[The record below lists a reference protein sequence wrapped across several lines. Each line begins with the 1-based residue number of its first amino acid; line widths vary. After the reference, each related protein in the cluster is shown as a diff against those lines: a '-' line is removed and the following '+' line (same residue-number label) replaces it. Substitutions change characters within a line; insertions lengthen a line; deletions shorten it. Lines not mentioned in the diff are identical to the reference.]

1 MNGPANEEETID
13 TSLHRKWNEL
23 LQEMRVM
30 QTGAQILAAFLVVLP
45 FQSGF
50 DVLEHP
56 DQIFYL
62 ALLAASALL
71 IIILIIPVSVHR
83 HFFGQELKAT
93 TVHIGHI
100 IAKIVVLGVGTLVVA
115 CVWFVVQVLE
125 GWKVGLVVGGSLSA
139 VTIFLLVVFPRIV
152 TPRAALPPEINR
164 TGTSQIQQIDN

>member
-1 MNGPANEEETID
+1 MINNTKDEEGKA
-13 TSLHRKWNEL
+13 LHRKWNEL

-45 FQSGF
+45 FQARF
-50 DVLEHP
+50 ETLEHP

-62 ALLAASALL
+62 ILLVASALL
-71 IIILIIPVSVHR
+71 IILLVVPVAVHR

-100 IAKIVVLGVGTLVVA
+100 IAKIVVFGVGFLVPG

-125 GWKVGLVVGGSLSA
+125 GWKAGIYVGGTLMA
-139 VTIFLLVVFPRIV
+139 IAFFLLVIFPRIV
-152 TPRAALPPEINR
+152 TPRSSLPTEEN
-164 TGTSQIQQIDN
+164 